1 MSVYRW
7 LSERYRVATQP
18 LRTERRIELLAIV
31 LLLALLLQL
40 MVGLASLGLQSAPEA
55 IAPAPDTLQLVDF
68 PDRVAVSAAQSN
80 EIRSRPLLWPSRRP
94 EKSVVELPEIT
105 TEKASNLSEMSLVGV
120 FGAGDSAG
128 IIVRVEG
135 KARRLRRGDELLGW
149 TLESVAEKEIVLK
162 NGNRRETLV
171 LEPAMAPTANVKS
184 RK

>member
-1 MSVYRW
+1 MSAYRW

-18 LRTERRIELLAIV
+18 LRTERRIEVFVIL

-40 MVGLASLGLQSAPEA
+40 IVGVASLGLQSTPEA
-55 IAPAPDTLQLVDF
+55 IAPAPDTLQLVVF
-68 PDRVAVSAAQSN
+68 PGRVAVSAAQSN

-94 EKSVVELPEIT
+94 DESVVELPETT

-128 IIVRVEG
+128 IIVRVKG
-135 KARRLRRGDELLGW
+135 KSRRLRPGGELAGW
-149 TLESVAEKEIVLK
+149 TLESVAEKEAVLK

-171 LEPAMAPTANVKS
+171 LKPAVAPRANVNS
-184 RK
+184 RN